1 MLPFL
6 NRKEKKMT
14 CEDCLGDQLKD
25 GEWHLVDWVRVE
37 FKKTGFKKSEFKA
50 ARKNLGVE
58 TFHQQEDD
66 INNWFWR
73 LRK

>member
-1 MLPFL
+1 ME
-6 NRKEKKMT
+6 NKNKT
-14 CEDCLGDQLKD
+14 CEDWLADQLKD
-25 GEWHLVDWVRVE
+25 GEWHLVDWIRAE
-37 FKKTGFKKSEFKA
+37 FKKTGFKKSEFKT

-58 TFHQQEDD
+58 TFHQQEDE

>member
-1 MLPFL
+1 
-6 NRKEKKMT
+6 MT
-14 CEDCLGDQLKD
+14 CEDWLGDQLKD

-58 TFHQQEDD
+58 TFHQQEDE